1 MKETL
6 IERAKKAQEK
16 AHVPYSNF
24 RVGAALLTEDG
35 KIYEGCNIEV
45 SSFSLTCCA
54 ERTAIFKADSEGPVS
69 PCGACR
75 QVMADFFDEY
85 MKVYLTNHH
94 NEIKEMTVAQ
104 LLPYSFSLDKL

>member
-54 ERTAIFKADSEGPVS
+54 ERSAILKAVTEGEKQLRAIAEIGDSYRPVRS
-69 PCGACR
+69 CVACR
-75 QVMADFFDEY
+75 QVMSDFFDEH
-85 MKVYLTNHH
+85 MKVY
-94 NEIKEMTVAQ
+94 
-104 LLPYSFSLDKL
+104 